1 VDEKVRQ
8 LMAQINVLEDD
19 RMPRATHL
27 HHEFCRPSRTRCLA
41 LARLVRS
48 LFLLPVS
55 HERVPTSLSGQRL
68 SLPAAAVYA
77 VPSRPRFR
85 RDSTSRLT
93 LVTGLVADQADL
105 SIAFQR
111 SHSYS
116 GQVIR
121 A

>member
-48 LFLLPVS
+48 LFYCRCRMNGCQQAFPASGSPCRQQPFTPFLPDRVS
-55 HERVPTSLSGQRL
+55 GETQP
-68 SLPAAAVYA
+68 PA
-77 VPSRPRFR
+77 
-85 RDSTSRLT
+85 
-93 LVTGLVADQADL
+93 
-105 SIAFQR
+105 
-111 SHSYS
+111 
-116 GQVIR
+116 
-121 A
+121 